1 MLTATYCW
9 VGPHLG
15 DMAVASVGDE
25 GRSTLEV
32 TIEDVEEY
40 AALVGDHNPIHTDE
54 EYAEATMFD
63 GRIAHGLLA
72 GGVVSAAL
80 AELPGDV
87 VYVSQDFEFLAPVR
101 PGDEVVATATVV
113 EDLGEDRLRV
123 RTETARGD
131 TTVLTGE
138 AIVLSIPHERPAEGT
153 DGANGTGEDTEAAN
167 GRATTDD

>member
-9 VGPHLG
+9 VGPLLTG
-15 DMAVASVGDE
+15 MAVASVGDE
-25 GRSTLEV
+25 GRSTLEI
-32 TIEDVEEY
+32 TIEDVEAY
-40 AALVGDHNPIHTDE
+40 AALVGDHNPIHVDE

-80 AELPGDV
+80 ADLPGDV
-87 VYVSQDFEFLAPVR
+87 IYVSQDFEFLAPVR

-113 EDLGEDRLRV
+113 EDLGENRLRV
-123 RTETARGD
+123 TTETARGD

-138 AIVLSIPHERPAEGT
+138 AIVLSVPHENPVEAAE
-153 DGANGTGEDTEAAN
+153 EQSAN